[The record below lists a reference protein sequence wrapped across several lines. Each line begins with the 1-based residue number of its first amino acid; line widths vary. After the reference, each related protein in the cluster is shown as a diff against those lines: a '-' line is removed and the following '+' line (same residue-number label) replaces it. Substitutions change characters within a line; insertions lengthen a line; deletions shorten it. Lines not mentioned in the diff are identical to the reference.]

1 MRCRQTL
8 SLFRHTVVGAA
19 IVGAILFAF
28 LTAGLIGF
36 FLSIGLFVAGL
47 TAIAKFASQRKRGL
61 THGGGD

>member
-1 MRCRQTL
+1 MRCRQVL
-8 SLFRHTVVGAA
+8 NLFRHIVVGAA

-47 TAIAKFASQRKRGL
+47 TAIVKLTRSRKS
-61 THGGGD
+61 TPVDTT